1 MLPILERQMERLTNC
16 GGDEKKGVTRG
27 SSNVRE
33 IFGQYGEKPYK
44 DWPFCLYIDIVLLG
58 RALNNIT
65 N

>member
-1 MLPILERQMERLTNC
+1 MERLTNC